1 MKLNL
6 KKHIV
11 ISLIFSALFVSCYNV
26 NKPDKPKN
34 LLSEDQMVAVLVDMA
49 IVSSAKG
56 INKKKLEDNGI
67 VPDEYIY
74 KKNNIDSIIFAE
86 SNTYYAFNIETYN
99 DIYARV
105 KDSLTVL
112 NDKYKAIGEV
122 ERKKQAKKDSL
133 KRSEINRLK
142 EENIKNKES
151 RSPNPAIKQR
161 VSKRK

>member
-11 ISLIFSALFVSCYNV
+11 LLLSFCVLLVSCYKV
-26 NKPDKPKN
+26 DKPDKPKN

-74 KKNNIDSIIFAE
+74 KKNNIDSTIFAE
-86 SNTYYAFNIETYN
+86 SNAYYAFDIETYN
-99 DIYARV
+99 DIYAKV

-112 NDKYKAIGEV
+112 NKKYKAIGEI
-122 ERKKQAKKDSL
+122 ERKKQVKKDSL
-133 KRSEINRLK
+133 KRLEINRIK
-142 EENIKNKES
+142 QENIDKRDS
-151 RSPNPAIKQR
+151 RSPNPIIK
-161 VSKRK
+161 